1 MRLILLPISTR
12 RALIYAE
19 PASHIVPKEKQTYL
33 DWGVDKAAKT
43 WAEWETSETTW
54 KKKTIEYGN
63 KALRRIPFEEWGLK
77 SIPARRKLPPGEFHS
92 KIDVSYPAMYQGLQ
106 KESLVDVL
114 RRLSTER
121 QKLHKNRLVWSISL
135 MPISAP
141 VGLIPILPNFPFLYL
156 AFRAYSHWRALGGS
170 RHLEAA
176 INESLL
182 VPKPMPMLDSLYTAG
197 LLHQTQQAMMTAIEP
212 TAGENKKVVDIIR
225 RQMAGDET
233 TSSSKI
239 TEAEPLLVKGPATST
254 SETGKSSQSAEG
266 TAVPAD
272 HGESTKET
280 EIMLLRMWSG
290 RVLAEKL
297 KLPGLEVE
305 IERAVEQVEAALKKE
320 TQAHTK
326 DVNFTKSMF

>member
-12 RALIYAE
+12 RALVYAE
-19 PASHIVPKEKQTYL
+19 PASHVVPKEKQTYL

-77 SIPARRKLPPGEFHS
+77 SIPARRKLPPGEFYS
-92 KIDVSYPAMYQGLQ
+92 KVEVAYPAMYQGLQ
-106 KESLVDVL
+106 KESLVEVL

-121 QKLHKNRLVWSISL
+121 QKLHKNRLVWSIGL

-170 RHLEAA
+170 RHLESLV
-176 INESLL
+176 NESLL
-182 VPKPMPMLDSLYTAG
+182 VPKPMAMLDSLYTAG
-197 LLHQTQQAMMTAIEP
+197 LLHPTQKALETAIEP
-212 TAGENKKVVDIIR
+212 TSAESKKVVDIIR
-225 RQMAGDET
+225 RQMIGDSTPKMKE
-233 TSSSKI
+233 S
-239 TEAEPLLVKGPATST
+239 EAEPLLVKGPATAT
-254 SETGKSSQSAEG
+254 SETGKSSQSEKG

-272 HGESTKET
+272 HDASTNEE
-280 EIMLLRMWSG
+280 EIMLLRTWSG

-297 KLPGLEVE
+297 KLPGLEIE

-320 TQAHTK
+320 RDAVQAK
-326 DVNFTKSMF
+326 